1 MKLIK
6 TNNIKKKN
14 RKFVAGPSTFSK
26 NLPDLAYNE
35 IPFATEKAMGAHIY
49 DYDGNKY
56 IDTIMSLGA
65 VILGHA
71 NKEVN
76 TAVINQIKKG
86 STLSLTTRLEGD
98 LSELLV
104 NNIPSAEMVRFGKN
118 GNDSTTAAV
127 RLARHY
133 TRKDNIL
140 FCGYHAWQ
148 DWYICKTS
156 MNSGIPADV
165 AKYSHRFTYNNTKSL
180 DDLINK
186 HNKKIACIIMEP
198 ISKEHPK
205 KGFLNYVRKV
215 ATKNNIIL
223 IFDEVVTGF
232 RWDLGGYQ
240 KKIKVIP
247 DISCFSKAM
256 GNGFPISA
264 MVGKKEIMSK
274 SDGVFYSLTFAT
286 DPVAMAAS
294 ISTINFLKKNKVLP
308 KIDNMGNYFIKNLK
322 KLIKQYK
329 LDNYINVTGFSV
341 KNIINI
347 KGDDEISA
355 ELIRS
360 HLLALLAKNQVL
372 SLGYN
377 IFSYSHNRKI
387 MDNLLVSY
395 EKSFDQL
402 QKQILHDSLRS
413 TLSFKMSSV
422 RDL

>member
-1 MKLIK
+1 
-6 TNNIKKKN
+6 
-14 RKFVAGPSTFSK
+14 
-26 NLPDLAYNE
+26 
-35 IPFATEKAMGAHIY
+35 
-49 DYDGNKY
+49 
-56 IDTIMSLGA
+56 
-65 VILGHA
+65 
-71 NKEVN
+71 
-76 TAVINQIKKG
+76 
-86 STLSLTTRLEGD
+86 
-98 LSELLV
+98 
-104 NNIPSAEMVRFGKN
+104 
-118 GNDSTTAAV
+118 
-127 RLARHY
+127 
-133 TRKDNIL
+133 
-140 FCGYHAWQ
+140 
-148 DWYICKTS
+148 
-156 MNSGIPADV
+156 
-165 AKYSHRFTYNNTKSL
+165 
-180 DDLINK
+180 
-186 HNKKIACIIMEP
+186 
-198 ISKEHPK
+198 
-205 KGFLNYVRKV
+205 
-215 ATKNNIIL
+215 
-223 IFDEVVTGF
+223 
-232 RWDLGGYQ
+232 
-240 KKIKVIP
+240 
-247 DISCFSKAM
+247 M

-274 SDGVFYSLTFAT
+274 SDGVFYSLTFAS

-308 KIDNMGNYFIKNLK
+308 KINNMGNYFIKNLK

-377 IFSYSHNRKI
+377 IFSYSHNTKI
-387 MDNLLVSY
+387 MNNLLVSY